1 MHENRISKAII
12 GAAIE
17 VHRVLGP
24 GLLESAYE
32 ECLAYE
38 LRALDLAFERQ
49 KVISVIYKAL
59 RLESGFRV
67 DLLVENK
74 VVVELK
80 AVDQVVPVHKAQ
92 LKTYLTLTQCK
103 LGLLLNFN
111 VTQMIKGV
119 HRVVLGLVEKDA
131 NDEA

>member
-1 MHENRISKAII
+1 MHENRISEAII

-17 VHRVLGP
+17 VHRELGP

-38 LRALDLAFERQ
+38 LRARGCAFERQ
-49 KVISVIYKAL
+49 KPISVIYKTL
-59 RLESGFRV
+59 KLESGFRV
-67 DLLVENK
+67 DFLVENK

-80 AVDQVVPVHKAQ
+80 AVDEIAPVHKAQ
-92 LKTYLTLTQCK
+92 LKTYLTLTACR

-111 VTQMIKGV
+111 VTQMIRGV
-119 HRVVLGLVEKDA
+119 HRVVLGLAEIEKDV
-131 NDEA
+131 

>member
-12 GAAIE
+12 GAAIG